1 MAIQTTST
9 SASAWSPDTHVFAA
23 QDVLPGA
30 LILDNSTVSGTI
42 LGDEPALRVAT
53 VADDTAAVVAEGAPI
68 DEADATLGEV
78 VVRTAKI
85 GQLHKLSFEQW
96 SQPNVSQVLAASAG
110 RAITRKAD
118 ELFISGTT
126 SDASTGL
133 TNVPGIVAGD
143 PVTGSL
149 DSLVDLVAQLQA
161 NGAQPTSILLSPS
174 AWAEVRK
181 VKTGE
186 GAATSLL
193 GVGATD
199 AQPLLM
205 GIPVRVTAAL
215 AEGTG
220 LVVDRTAIVSA
231 TSTVNVASSEH
242 AAFDSDSIMLRA
254 TWRIGWAAVH
264 ADRIGSFMVTAP
276 AA

>member
-1 MAIQTTST
+1 MVQTTST
-9 SASAWSPDTHVFAA
+9 SASAWSPDVTAFAA
-23 QDVLPGA
+23 QDVLPAA
-30 LILDNSTVSGTI
+30 LILENSTVSGVI
-42 LGDEPALRVAT
+42 QGDEPALRVAT
-53 VADDTAAVVAEGAPI
+53 VADDSAAVVAEGAPI

-78 VVRTAKI
+78 VVNTSKI
-85 GQLHKLSFEQW
+85 AQLHRISFEQW
-96 SQPNVSQVLAASAG
+96 SQPNVAQVLAASAG
-110 RAITRKAD
+110 RAITRTAD
-118 ELFISGTT
+118 AEFIAAATT
-126 SDASTGL
+126 DASTGL
-133 TNVPGIVAGD
+133 TNVPGIVEGD

-149 DSLVDLVAQLQA
+149 DSLVDLVAALQA

-174 AWAEVRK
+174 GWASVRK
-181 VKTGE
+181 VRTGD
-186 GAATSLL
+186 GANTSLL

-199 AQPLLM
+199 AQPLLL

-242 AAFDSDSIMLRA
+242 AAFGSDSIMLRA

-264 ADRIGSFMVTAP
+264 ADRIGSFSVPTE
-276 AA
+276 

>member
-23 QDVLPGA
+23 QDVLPAA
-30 LILDNSTVSGTI
+30 LILDSSTVSGTI

-53 VADDTAAVVAEGAPI
+53 VADDTASVVPEGATI
-68 DEADATLGEV
+68 DESEATLGEV
-78 VVRTAKI
+78 VVHTAKI
-85 GQLHKLSFEQW
+85 AQMHKISREQW

-110 RAITRKAD
+110 RAITRTAD
-118 ELFISGTT
+118 DLFINGATT
-126 SDASTGL
+126 DASTGL

-149 DSLVDLVAQLQA
+149 DALVDLVAELQA
-161 NGAQPTSILLSPS
+161 NGAQPTNILLSPS
-174 AWAEVRK
+174 GWAEVRK

-220 LVVDRTAIVSA
+220 LVVDRTAVVSA

-264 ADRIGSFMVTAP
+264 ADRIGSFTVTAP

>member
-1 MAIQTTST
+1 MVQTTNT

-23 QDVLPGA
+23 QDVLPAA
-30 LILDNSTVSGTI
+30 LILDNSTISGVI
-42 LGDEPALRVAT
+42 EGDAPALRVAT
-53 VADDTAAVVAEGAPI
+53 IADNTASVVAEGAPI
-68 DEADATLGEV
+68 DESDATLGEV
-78 VVRTAKI
+78 VVHTAKI
-85 GQLHKLSFEQW
+85 AQLHKISREQW
-96 SQPNVSQVLAASAG
+96 TQPNVAPVLAASAG
-110 RAITRKAD
+110 RAITRTAD
-118 ELFISGTT
+118 DLFINCATT
-126 SDASTGL
+126 DASTGL

-161 NGAQPTSILLSPS
+161 NGAQPTNILLSPS

-220 LVVDRTAIVSA
+220 LVVDRTAVVSA

-264 ADRIGSFMVTAP
+264 ADRIGSFTVTAP

>member
-1 MAIQTTST
+1 MATETTRT
-9 SASAWSPDTHVFAA
+9 SAKAWSPDTHVFPA

-42 LGDEPALRVAT
+42 QGDEPALRVAT
-53 VADDTAAVVAEGAPI
+53 VADDTADVVAEGAPI

-78 VVRTAKI
+78 VVHTLKI
-85 GQLHKLSFEQW
+85 AQLHKISREQW

-118 ELFISGTT
+118 ELFINGAT

-133 TNVPGIVAGD
+133 TKVAGTVTGA
-143 PVTGSL
+143 PVDGSL
-149 DSLVDLVAQLQA
+149 DSLVDLVAELQA
-161 NGAQPTSILLSPS
+161 NGAQPTSILLAPS
-174 AWAEVRK
+174 SWAAVRK
-181 VKTGE
+181 VRTGD
-186 GAATSLL
+186 GANTSLL

-199 AQPLLM
+199 AQPLLL
-205 GIPVRVTAAL
+205 GVPVRVSAAL
-215 AEGTG
+215 AAGTG

-231 TSTVNVASSEH
+231 TSTVDVASSEH

-264 ADRIGSFMVTAP
+264 PDRIGTFTVPTE
-276 AA
+276 